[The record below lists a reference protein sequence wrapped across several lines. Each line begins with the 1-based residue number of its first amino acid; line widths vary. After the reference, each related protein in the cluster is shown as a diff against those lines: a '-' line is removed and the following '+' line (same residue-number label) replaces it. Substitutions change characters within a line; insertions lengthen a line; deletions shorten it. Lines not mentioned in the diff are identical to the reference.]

1 MSEYRFHLQ
10 KYTVGNRYTCPQC
23 GRKRCFAR
31 YIDEEGQ
38 IVFPD
43 NVGRCDHEQ
52 SCGYHYSPSD
62 YFKDNPDA
70 NCNDDWRYKT
80 PIKECRKEKPLPTFI
95 ENKLMVQTLHGYSVN
110 PLYRY
115 ISTVFGKEETERLF
129 ALYKVGTSKK
139 WGGSTIFWQIDINGN
154 VRTGKIM
161 KYDYKTGHR
170 IKEPHSLVTW
180 VHSELKLPDFTLRQ
194 CFFGEHLLTD
204 KTTTKTIAIVESEKT
219 AIIAT
224 HFISDFL
231 CMATVGMN

>member
-10 KYTVGNRYTCPQC
+10 KYKLGNRYACPQC

-95 ENKLMVQTLHGYSVN
+95 DSKLVEQTLHGYSVN

-139 WGGSTIFWQIDINGN
+139 WGGSTIFWQIDVNGS

-161 KYDYKTGHR
+161 KYDDKTGHR

-180 VHSELKLPDFTLRQ
+180 VHSELKLSDFTLRQ

-204 KTTTKTIAIVESEKT
+204 KTTTKTVAIVESKRQLSLPPT
-219 AIIAT
+219 SCL
-224 HFISDFL
+224 ISYGWL
-231 CMATVGMN
+231 LEA

>member
-10 KYTVGNRYTCPQC
+10 KYKLGNRYACPQC

-95 ENKLMVQTLHGYSVN
+95 ENKLMEQTLHGYSVN

-139 WGGSTIFWQIDINGN
+139 WGGSTYLLADRCQWECAHWQDNE
-154 VRTGKIM
+154 V
-161 KYDYKTGHR
+161 
-170 IKEPHSLVTW
+170 
-180 VHSELKLPDFTLRQ
+180 
-194 CFFGEHLLTD
+194 
-204 KTTTKTIAIVESEKT
+204 
-219 AIIAT
+219 
-224 HFISDFL
+224 
-231 CMATVGMN
+231 